1 MEFNQLARRAV
12 EIRQK
17 YDQLNLSTS
26 GRVWEVP
33 EYAQAFV
40 GDVGQLV
47 KLLMMKQGWRAPVED
62 LEKKIEHE
70 LSDCLWAVLVIADK
84 LGIDLEQSFPKNM
97 DELEKR
103 I

>member
-1 MEFNQLARRAV
+1 MEFNQFAKRAI

-17 YDQLNLSTS
+17 YDALNLETK
-26 GRVWEVP
+26 GQMWEVS

-40 GDVGQLV
+40 GDVGQLM

-84 LGIDLEQSFPKNM
+84 LGIDLETSFPKNM